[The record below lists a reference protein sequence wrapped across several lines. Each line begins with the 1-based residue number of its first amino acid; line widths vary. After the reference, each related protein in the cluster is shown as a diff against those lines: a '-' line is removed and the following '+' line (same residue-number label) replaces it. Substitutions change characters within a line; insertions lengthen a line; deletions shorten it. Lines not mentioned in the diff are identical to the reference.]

1 MANKLDAVLANAHKT
16 LSLDIRSADEQC
28 EVERVPLDSPS
39 LNYVFGGGFALG
51 RAYIFSGPYS
61 QGKTTICTYISSQM
75 QKLFPEKKIIYLDM
89 EYALDMDHARDLGL
103 NGDPEHFVLLR
114 PKCAEDLFN
123 LIVDLCETGE
133 VSLIVL
139 DSLSS
144 LESKSQNENA
154 FVGFGGSKGAAVV
167 SSGMKRIIPYL
178 YNNKVSLL
186 MIAQERQ
193 NLGSMGYGP
202 DWVISS
208 CGKAPLYYSSWNAR
222 VTRTEEL
229 TGPNKELIGFCA
241 RIRNGKNKIGIPK
254 RDANVKI
261 YFNGGVDSEEEYADY
276 LKVLGIVEQ
285 KGAYY
290 SNPDWVADDGTVGMK
305 VCGMEKLKEYLR
317 DNPKLY
323 SSIKQ
328 QVNDLIVVHSKID
341 EEKANIAED
350 EKEAEAW
357 KAMEEALSQ

>member
-1 MANKLDAVLANAHKT
+1 MASKLDALLDKAHKT
-16 LSLDIRSADEQC
+16 LGMDIRSADEQC
-28 EVERVPLDSPS
+28 EIERVSLDSPS

-61 QGKTTICTYISSQM
+61 QGKTTICTYISAQM
-75 QKLFPEKKIIYLDM
+75 QKLFPKKKVVYLDM
-89 EYALDMDHARDLGL
+89 EYSLDMQHARDLGL
-103 NGDPEHFVLLR
+103 NGDPDHFILLR
-114 PKCAEDLFN
+114 PKCAEDLFD
-123 LIVDLCETGE
+123 LIVDLSETGE

-144 LESKSQNENA
+144 LESKSQTENA

-186 MIAQERQ
+186 MVAQERQ

-202 DWVISS
+202 DWTISS
-208 CGKAPLYYSSWNAR
+208 AGKAPLYYSSWNAR

-229 TGPNKELIGFCA
+229 TGANKELIGFCA
-241 RIRNGKNKIGIPK
+241 RIRNGKNKIGIAK
-254 RDANVKI
+254 RDANVRI
-261 YFNGGVDSEEEYADY
+261 YFNGGVDSEGEYADY
-276 LKVLGIVEQ
+276 LKVLGLVEQ

-290 SNPDWVADDGTVGMK
+290 SNPEWVADDGTVGMK
-305 VCGMEKLKEYLR
+305 VCGMDKLKEYLK

-323 SSIKQ
+323 SSIKK
-328 QVNDLIVVHSKID
+328 QVNDLIVGHSKID
-341 EEKANIAED
+341 EVEREESEEDKAWEVV
-350 EKEAEAW
+350 KEALE
-357 KAMEEALSQ
+357 Q